1 MADLYANIS
10 IGHENDWNTLETRI
24 VAAAQC
30 HSDAIVISKATPS
43 LNIPDNKK
51 YVSINSKW
59 GYLPYLEVAN
69 KSEVDELTV
78 RKINELT
85 EEIGIPV
92 IWSITD
98 TEAGAWVLENTKCS
112 EIKIHF
118 DSRNDLDL
126 WKFCEERFDHT
137 IVPFGS
143 IVETAKAKHWKLKK
157 HITIYHAAYKMP
169 SPIEAL
175 GLEKIELCKEY
186 SDNVGYEGRSA
197 DIYPDCAVELKNVK
211 FIEKY
216 LGDEAGDLGD
226 AVLTPERFYDMFIN
240 LNQIEIANGK

>member
-1 MADLYANIS
+1 MAELFANIS
-10 IGHENDWNTLETRI
+10 IGHENDWQVLEKRI
-24 VAAAQC
+24 IAAAQC
-30 HSDAIVISKATPS
+30 HSYAIVISKATPE
-43 LNIPDNKK
+43 LTIPKNKK

-59 GYLPYLEVAN
+59 GHLPYIDVA
-69 KSEVDELTV
+69 KRSEIDELNA
-78 RKINELT
+78 RKIINLT
-85 EEIGIPV
+85 EDIGIPV

-98 TEAGAWVLENTKCS
+98 TEAGAWVIENTDCTN
-112 EIKIHF
+112 IKIHF
-118 DSRNDLDL
+118 DARNDFDL
-126 WKFCEERFDHT
+126 WKFCEQRFEEIT
-137 IVPFGS
+137 VPFGS
-143 IVETAKAKHWKLKK
+143 IIETQKPKLWKLKK
-157 HITIYHAAYKMP
+157 NVSVYHAAYKMP